1 MAQTC
6 LNLDAPM
13 ILVEINSSVL
23 VTLPVSVTAY
33 STKASGGERVFF
45 SSWFKEH
52 SLVTGRSRQ
61 QEIEQLL
68 RLNPHQE
75 TEG

>member
-6 LNLDAPM
+6 LNLDALL

-23 VTLPVSVTAY
+23 VTLPVAVTAY
-33 STKASGGERVFF
+33 STKTSGGERVYF

-52 SLVTGRSRQ
+52 SLVAGMSRQ

-68 RLNPHQE
+68 TLNPHQE
-75 TEG
+75 IEG